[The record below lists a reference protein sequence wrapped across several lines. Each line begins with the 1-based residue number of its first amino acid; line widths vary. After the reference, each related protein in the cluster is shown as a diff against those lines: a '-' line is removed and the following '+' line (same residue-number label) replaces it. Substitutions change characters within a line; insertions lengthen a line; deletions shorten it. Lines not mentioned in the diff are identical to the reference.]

1 MNLHF
6 TKEGSNE
13 EQKPEVMEYL
23 NKLGKKTL
31 FPASQFEVNWE
42 EEGSEVNYE
51 QNLAKEE
58 GEFLPLKLVHHNG
71 ADFRL
76 GDNPTKILVDNN
88 DVFTENYHNAHYI
101 FEHDEQKSLQI

>member
-76 GDNPTKILVDNN
+76 GDNPTKILVDN
-88 DVFTENYHNAHYI
+88 DHKYLENYTNPEYVFASWS
-101 FEHDEQKSLQI
+101 EK